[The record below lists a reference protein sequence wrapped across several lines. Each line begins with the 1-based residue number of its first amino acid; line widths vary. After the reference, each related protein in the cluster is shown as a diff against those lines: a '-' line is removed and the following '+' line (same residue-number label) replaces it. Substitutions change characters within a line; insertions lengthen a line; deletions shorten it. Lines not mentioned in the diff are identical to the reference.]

1 MNDVLRCGLIG
12 TGMMGRNHARVIRE
26 QSDVELV
33 VVADQDGD
41 RHKVAQGLPVVESV
55 EEALDYNLDCVII
68 AVPTKLHE
76 EVAIRCAQASVPA
89 LIEKPLADSS
99 VGATRIKEA
108 FEESGTFAAVGHIE
122 RFNPAIEELTN
133 RLRAGELGEIFQIS
147 TRRQSSFPGRIADVG
162 VVKDLAT
169 HDIDLVLAVTQSKY
183 ESVAAFTAHRSG
195 REAEDMVI
203 INARLGNGVIV
214 NHVVNWLSPLKE
226 RVTVVTGESGIFV
239 ADTLTGDL
247 TLHRNGQ
254 FDIDWESFSSFRG
267 VSEGD
272 VIRFAFSKKEPLKSE
287 LDNFFAGVRGIDNLS
302 VSLKQGLEV
311 TSVVE
316 RVLASSRM
324 GNPKKTRS

>member
-1 MNDVLRCGLIG
+1 MKDVLRCGLIG

-26 QSDVELV
+26 QLDVELV

-41 RHKVAQGLPVVESV
+41 RHNVAQGLPVVESV
-55 EEALDYNLDCVII
+55 DEALDYNLDCVII

-76 EVAIRCAQASVPA
+76 QVAIQCAQASIPA

-99 VGATRIKEA
+99 AAATRIKKA

-133 RLRAGELGEIFQIS
+133 RLGAGELGEIFQIS
-147 TRRQSSFPGRIADVG
+147 TRRQSSFPRRVADVG

-169 HDIDLVLAVTQSKY
+169 HDIDLVLAITQSKY
-183 ESVAAFTAHRSG
+183 DKVAAFTAHRSG
-195 REAEDMVI
+195 RESEDMVI

-272 VIRFAFSKKEPLKSE
+272 VIRFAFAKKEPLKSE
-287 LDNFFAGVRGIDNLS
+287 LSNFFAGVRGMDNLS
-302 VSLKQGLEV
+302 VSLSQGLEV

-316 RVLASSRM
+316 RVLSSSTT
-324 GNPKKTRS
+324 GNR

>member
-1 MNDVLRCGLIG
+1 MNNVLRCGLIG

-26 QSDVELV
+26 LPNVELV

-41 RHKVAQGLPVVESV
+41 RHNVAQGLPVAETV
-55 EEALDYNLDCVII
+55 EEALEYNLDCAII

-99 VGATRIKEA
+99 AAATNIKNA

-133 RLRAGELGEIFQIS
+133 RLQAGELGEIFQIS
-147 TRRQSSFPGRIADVG
+147 TRRQSSFPGRVADVG

-169 HDIDLVLAVTQSKY
+169 HDIDLVLAISQSRY
-183 ESVAAFTAHRSG
+183 EKVGALTANRSG

-203 INARLGNGVIV
+203 INARLESGIIV

-226 RVTVVTGESGIFV
+226 RVTVVTGETGIFV

-254 FDIDWESFSSFRG
+254 FDIDWDSFSSFRG

-272 VIRFAFSKKEPLKSE
+272 VTRFAFAKKEPLKSE
-287 LDNFFAGVRGIDNLS
+287 LAHFFDGVRGLENSS
-302 VSLKQGLEV
+302 VTLGQGLEV

-316 RVLASSRM
+316 RVLASSEI
-324 GNPKKTRS
+324 